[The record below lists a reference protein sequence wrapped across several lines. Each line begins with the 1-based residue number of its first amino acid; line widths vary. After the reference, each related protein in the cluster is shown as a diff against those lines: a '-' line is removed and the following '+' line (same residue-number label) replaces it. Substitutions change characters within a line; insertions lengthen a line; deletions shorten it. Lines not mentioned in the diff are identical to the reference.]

1 MTNHAHDR
9 VDILM
14 HRTACEAQGLE
25 ARTAENLV
33 ATSVMVTL
41 FQLFVVRTINFDDQS
56 SAEADEVRIIAQQ
69 RRLPS
74 KVKAVR
80 SQRPK
85 PHPQANFPPAHRLPQ
100 RPSTVHAHDLIPHP
114 ARYAGHPPRKG
125 EGRAHK
131 RRRDHRFTQSEK

>member
-14 HRTACEAQGLE
+14 HRTGYEAQGLE

-80 SQRPK
+80 SKPTQ
-85 PHPQANFPPAHRLPQ
+85 PHPQAHFLNAHRLPQ
-100 RPSTVHAHDLIPHP
+100 DSRSADAHGVIPHP
-114 ARYAGHPPRKG
+114 TPSGPPSPQGGGTSSQATLRPPF
-125 EGRAHK
+125 RAI
-131 RRRDHRFTQSEK
+131 